1 MNRKN
6 KIQRVKK
13 NLTSASI
20 GLLCAASIL
29 SASPL
34 PVYAA
39 QTSGRGPAEV
49 SSEKSQLTEESGHA
63 KSGQTIF
70 EVMEIDRVFYY
81 VTVKVIDAK
90 TKELLPSTM
99 VYFEL
104 INDNGTS
111 GGLVFAEGFQGP
123 TDMGENGERTYKLE
137 KGKSYKVVVINYDYE
152 NYDAVWKFDDG
163 DGYGDQTK
171 YRTIELVKKSGG
183 GGNSGGGNGGG
194 SGDNDG
200 PHTTKPAEKP
210 TEKPT
215 EAPTKPAEVP
225 TEAPTNPSEPDIQP
239 TNPNKPTT
247 PETKPGQEPEKPG
260 KPKDEYIVPGPDNK
274 TGTDDDI
281 IVRPGKDEN
290 GNNNSSQDKDGK
302 VDLPDGGEVI
312 IPTYPDKGDIKV
324 DVPPG
329 TVIQPDGTITL
340 PDDNQE
346 TTITIPGR
354 DKELGTD
361 DDVIIK
367 PGLDENGKNNTKID
381 TNGDVT
387 LPDGGNV
394 DYPSFP
400 DQGRIHV
407 DVPKGT
413 VIHPDG
419 TWDLPD
425 GEKNKY
431 RLPGKDAQIVT
442 DEDVFVDPDAGA
454 DGNDSSYLDEKGWLH
469 LPDGGLVTYPD
480 GEEIH
485 APAGSI
491 ILPDGTI
498 IYPGEDLPADTT
510 PTRIGFWDCYFHW
523 IELLALLAV
532 IGVSV
537 RRLYVIKK
545 THEQLD
551 EIEFGKYDN
560 SEEV

>member
-1 MNRKN
+1 MG
-6 KIQRVKK
+6 
-13 NLTSASI
+13 I
-20 GLLCAASIL
+20 GLLTAASIL
-29 SASPL
+29 TACPL

-39 QTSGRGPAEV
+39 SSAGTKVPGVSG
-49 SSEKSQLTEESGHA
+49 KSPLQEESEHA

-70 EVMEIDRVFYY
+70 EVVEMDRILYN
-81 VTVKVIDAK
+81 VTVKVIDRE
-90 TKELLPSTM
+90 TKALLPSTK

-111 GGLVFAEGFQGP
+111 GGLVFADGFQGP
-123 TDMGENGERTYKLE
+123 TDMGETGERTYRLE
-137 KGKSYKVVVINYDYE
+137 RGKSYKVIVINYDYE
-152 NYDAVWKFDDG
+152 SYEAVWMFDEADG
-163 DGYGDQTK
+163 FGDQDK

-183 GGNSGGGNGGG
+183 GGNGGGDNGGG
-194 SGDNDG
+194 GGGGGDRDDE
-200 PHTTKPAEKP
+200 TKPVKP
-210 TEKPT
+210 TEPST
-215 EAPTKPAEVP
+215 EAPTKPSEPP
-225 TEAPTNPSEPDIQP
+225 TEAPTNPSQP
-239 TNPNKPTT
+239 ETKPEKPNKPTT

-260 KPKDEYIVPGPDNK
+260 KPKDEFIVPGPDNK
-274 TGTDDDI
+274 KGTEDDV
-281 IVRPGKDEN
+281 IVRPGKDPD
-290 GNNNSSQDKDGK
+290 GNNNASQDATGK

-312 IPTYPDKGDIKV
+312 IPTIPDKGDIKV

-340 PDDNQE
+340 PDNNQE

-354 DKELGTD
+354 DKELGTE
-361 DDVIIK
+361 DDVIIR
-367 PGLDENGKNNTKID
+367 PGLDDKGKNQTTID
-381 TNGDVT
+381 RNGNVT

-419 TWDLPD
+419 TWELPD
-425 GEKNKY
+425 GEKNQY

-442 DEDVFVDPDAGA
+442 DDDVFVDPDFGA

-469 LPDGGLVTYPD
+469 LPDGGLVKYPD
-480 GEEIH
+480 GSEIH

-491 ILPDGTI
+491 VLPDGTI

-510 PTRIGFWDCYFHW
+510 PTHIGFWDCYFHW
-523 IELLALLAV
+523 IELLALLV
-532 IGVSV
+532 IIGVSV

-551 EIEFGKYDN
+551 EIEFGKRDHD
-560 SEEV
+560 EEV